1 MVVRRA
7 RRVAVV
13 RVERRPAR
21 ANRLLAQVGEAQ
33 QHGHDPADG
42 EGALQGGLP
51 PRRPLAGRRRPR
63 SLRSLGEQRP
73 VRLARAAPEVRER
86 NVAEL
91 LRVSLAGPFVLC
103 RLEQD
108 RLDPGGGERRGH
120 EEHALGSVEPAREV
134 QLPLRS
140 VLADG
145 GQPARHP
152 GEIDPD
158 DDGLEVL
165 RLPGDRLDR
174 ALRRLVEEDRDPA
187 RAAFEGVPVV
197 LAPEPGGGHHE
208 PRREHVH
215 EVQVVGDEEPRTGRL
230 RRGGLAR
237 RSEHVRGSHSRL
249 LCSRRRFPSTSRT

>member
-33 QHGHDPADG
+33 QNGHDPAG
-42 EGALQGGLP
+42 REGALQ
-51 PRRPLAGRRRPR
+51 RRG
-63 SLRSLGEQRP
+63 SLRGAFTGRPGGVRGLGEQRL
-73 VRLARAAPEVRER
+73 VRPARAAFEVRER
-86 NVAEL
+86 NVAEV
-91 LRVSLAGPFVLC
+91 LRVSLAGSLVFY

-134 QLPLRS
+134 QIPLRS
-140 VLADG
+140 VLADR

-152 GEIDPD
+152 GEVDPD